1 VDQRL
6 TIRLI
11 FLLHALATGSMLTRI
26 PDIQAGLGIDA
37 GVLGLCLLGQ
47 PAGAIFIFLTSSR
60 LIEAVGTRLVLLVGI
75 PLAAILIVLMPLA
88 PSPLLLFAIFAI
100 YGMAFSLSNV
110 AMNVEADRVEASTAH
125 RLMNSCHGLW
135 SIGQLATVSAGAAMR
150 GLSVPAV
157 WHFGAIAPV
166 IVVAA
171 LVVILPMREAPARAH
186 TRTGPQRV
194 LSLPTVMTLLLVGY
208 AIGAAICEGAVRNW
222 SIIFMR
228 DSFAAPEWVDG
239 LSLTFFV
246 GATVAGR
253 LVADGLTTRFGPVRL
268 ARTLGAI
275 SLVGL
280 AAVVLSPAVP
290 VALIGFAV
298 IGIGVCVSY
307 PLSTSAAARLG
318 DRPASENV
326 AAMTM
331 TTQITLL
338 GAPALL
344 GWVAD
349 VFGVRAIYLVAIP
362 VVLMALWLARYLG
375 TKDAVV
381 GASGE
386 PPPTGFAGPPSPEGR
401 EGLHS

>member
-1 VDQRL
+1 MMLTQRH
-6 TIRLI
+6 TIRLT

-47 PAGAIFIFLTSSR
+47 PVGAILVFLTSSR
-60 LIEAVGTRLVLLVGI
+60 LIEAVGTRLVLLWGI
-75 PLAAILIVLMPLA
+75 PLAAILIALMPLA
-88 PSPLLLFAIFAI
+88 PSPFMLFVILAL
-100 YGMAFSLSNV
+100 YGMTFALSNV
-110 AMNVEADRVEASTAH
+110 SMNVEADRVEAAGDK
-125 RLMNSCHGLW
+125 RLMNSCHGIW
-135 SIGQLATVSAGAAMR
+135 SIGQFATVTAGAAIR
-150 GLSVPAV
+150 GLHVPPV
-157 WHFGAIAPV
+157 WHFGVIAPV

-171 LVVILPMREAPARAH
+171 LLVILPLQEAPARAQ
-186 TRTGPQRV
+186 TRTGPQRAI
-194 LSLPTVMTLLLVGY
+194 SLPTIATLLLVGY
-208 AIGAAICEGAVRNW
+208 AIGAAVLEGAVRNW

-228 DSFAAPEWVDG
+228 DSFLDVPEWVDG
-239 LSLTFFV
+239 MSLSFFV

-253 LVADGLTTRFGPVRL
+253 LVADGLTTRYGPVRL
-268 ARTLGAI
+268 ARTLGVV

-280 AAVVLSPAVP
+280 VAVVLSPNVP
-290 VALIGFAV
+290 LALLGFAV

-326 AAMTM
+326 AALTM

-349 VFGVRAIYLVAIP
+349 TFGIRAIYVAVIP
-362 VVLMALWLARYLG
+362 VVVLAVYLARYLG
-375 TKDAVV
+375 PKLPGGGTIE
-381 GASGE
+381 ASA
-386 PPPTGFAGPPSPEGR
+386 P
-401 EGLHS
+401 